1 MLESSDTMNRKGF
14 TLIELLA
21 SIIIL
26 GLVGGIVVPGII
38 KTSNKQREKL
48 YNKQV
53 DEIKKATVSWGMKH
67 LSLLPTKDANAPVY
81 VNINTLVNEECLEE
95 NVISPKDEKPMVG
108 CVSITY
114 DLEYNQYTYEYID
127 QKDANYNVCDN
138 SI

>member
-26 GLVGGIVVPGII
+26 GLVGGIVVPSII

-67 LSLLPTKDANAPVY
+67 LNLLPTKDSSTPVY

-108 CVSITY
+108 CVGITY